1 MTAVVKHMARNKP
14 GTAGTATPAQP
25 RNSQLRR
32 QFPPRPAQAW
42 WPATAQA
49 EDEVLRR
56 LTSPPFL
63 PEMKATQAGRRRGT
77 AKLLR
82 WLSSFPGDTWQQRWE
97 ASQAEDHP
105 GSSWAR
111 LPARWLQDNGTG
123 SSCDGNDLS
132 SGLLML
138 ICGDVIRPGLAWMLT
153 RTHRYLALVMAETRD
168 PAGFARLRELAESGP
183 PSALD
188 DARYAATRVA
198 TLMAC
203 KGGIVSDITVGDCVE
218 LADTQR
224 RVHARGGQRKVDFY
238 LRLRALGIFPADAP
252 ATIRAFGMAQGQLT
266 VEELVDRY
274 RLQCKPVRDLLVDYL
289 RERQPALDYAS
300 LDAISSSLAGLFWA
314 RIEALSPGITTLRL
328 PPDVA
333 RAWKEDL
340 QTIKRSVTG
349 PDGQK
354 TVVTRPRLNAKDEL
368 YASGRSISTSP
379 SGPWRSPD
387 AGRSGQSRAR
397 SATPRSTGPRN
408 AGAARP
414 GWTSGP
420 ASGCPSCPSS
430 PAPPPSA
437 RTRPPA
443 TSRPP

>member
-1 MTAVVKHMARNKP
+1 M
-14 GTAGTATPAQP
+14 
-25 RNSQLRR
+25 
-32 QFPPRPAQAW
+32 
-42 WPATAQA
+42 
-49 EDEVLRR
+49 
-56 LTSPPFL
+56 
-63 PEMKATQAGRRRGT
+63 
-77 AKLLR
+77 
-82 WLSSFPGDTWQQRWE
+82 
-97 ASQAEDHP
+97 
-105 GSSWAR
+105 
-111 LPARWLQDNGTG
+111 
-123 SSCDGNDLS
+123 
-132 SGLLML
+132 
-138 ICGDVIRPGLAWMLT
+138 
-153 RTHRYLALVMAETRD
+153 
-168 PAGFARLRELAESGP
+168 
-183 PSALD
+183 
-188 DARYAATRVA
+188 
-198 TLMAC
+198 
-203 KGGIVSDITVGDCVE
+203 E

-289 RERQPALDYAS
+289 KERQPALDYAS
-300 LDAISSSLAGLFWA
+300 LDSISRSLAGLFWA

-328 PPDVA
+328 PPEVA

-340 QTIKRSVTG
+340 LTVKRSVTG
-349 PDGQK
+349 PDGQQDRRHPAADQRQGRAD
-354 TVVTRPRLNAKDEL
+354 TRPGALSRHRPVGHGGAR
-368 YASGRSISTSP
+368 A
-379 SGPWRSPD
+379 

-408 AGAARP
+408 AGGARP

-430 PAPPPSA
+430 PAPPPTA